1 MKPIPFIAIGRVSS
15 PVTEKTDENWGGVV
29 SRILLEPEF
38 SGGLLG
44 LKDFSHAIVVTYL
57 HEARYERERHL
68 QRRPRGLAEMPKV
81 GIFSQRA
88 KDRPNPIGIT
98 AVKIMEVGDSCLE
111 VQGLD
116 AVDGTPVLDIK
127 PYVPQF
133 DRVEKPVV
141 PEWTDRLMKGY
152 F

>member
-1 MKPIPFIAIGRVSS
+1 MNRIPFIAIGRVSS
-15 PVTEKTDENWGGVV
+15 PVTEKTDENWGRVV

-98 AVKIMEVGDSCLE
+98 AVKIMAVGDSCLE

-133 DRVEKPVV
+133 DRIEEPVV
-141 PEWTDRLMKGY
+141 PEWTDRLMKSY

>member
-1 MKPIPFIAIGRVSS
+1 MNPIPFIAIGRVSS

-57 HEARYERERHL
+57 HESRYERERHL

-98 AVKIMEVGDSCLE
+98 AVKIMEVSESSLE

-133 DRVEKPVV
+133 DRIEKPVV

>member
-1 MKPIPFIAIGRVSS
+1 MNRIPFIAIGRVSS

-38 SGGLLG
+38 CGGLLG

-68 QRRPRGLAEMPKV
+68 QRRPMGLAEMPKV

-98 AVKIMEVGDSCLE
+98 AVKIMRVGDSCLE

-133 DRVEKPVV
+133 DRIEKPVV

>member
-116 AVDGTPVLDIK
+116 AGDGTPVLDIK

-141 PEWTDRLMKGY
+141 PEWPDRLMKGY

>member
-1 MKPIPFIAIGRVSS
+1 MNPIHLIAIGRVSS

-38 SGGLLG
+38 SGGLPG
-44 LKDFSHAIVVTYL
+44 LKDFSHALVVTYL
-57 HEARYERERHL
+57 HEGRYERKRHL
-68 QRRPRGLAEMPKV
+68 QRRPRGREDMPRV

-98 AVKIMEVGDSCLE
+98 AVEILEVGDTRLE
-111 VQGLD
+111 VRGLD
-116 AVDGTPVLDIK
+116 AVDGTPLLDIK
-127 PYVPQF
+127 PYVPHF